1 MKTQTQRIVT
11 MRTVPWGETV
21 FFPDGTF
28 NSTADMLT
36 INTRWWTQSDWQEFF
51 QTPADER
58 LSLAR
63 EIDRAHALINPS
75 NYEGAI
81 PIIGVKCGIVYH
93 DDDPA
98 SVQPVYISFS
108 EEFLNHMGE
117 TAEEDIYGVP
127 DKKIF
132 CYLNKE
138 EVESLTSAILNE
150 ENYWSM
156 ADNSEWYVDLTE
168 GYTAITDMSEV

>member
-1 MKTQTQRIVT
+1 
-11 MRTVPWGETV
+11 
-21 FFPDGTF
+21 
-28 NSTADMLT
+28 
-36 INTRWWTQSDWQEFF
+36 
-51 QTPADER
+51 
-58 LSLAR
+58 
-63 EIDRAHALINPS
+63 
-75 NYEGAI
+75 
-81 PIIGVKCGIVYH
+81 
-93 DDDPA
+93 
-98 SVQPVYISFS
+98 
-108 EEFLNHMGE
+108 MGE

-156 ADNSEWYVDLTE
+156 ANNSEWYVDLTE